1 VGRQNLRLR
10 INQEKYSIKV
20 ESYRDLV
27 FKFKAMDEKTNLN
40 NLYTTMNVRGV
51 KGDDYISNEEEDD
64 KI

>member
-1 VGRQNLRLR
+1 MGRQNLRLR

>member
-1 VGRQNLRLR
+1 M
-10 INQEKYSIKV
+10 
-20 ESYRDLV
+20 V
-27 FKFKAMDEKTNLN
+27 FKFKAMDEKKNLN